1 MSSEALKLCKLR
13 KKSHKVFFC
22 FFFLNREYKQVYG
35 HLRIK
40 EADLVK
46 EIQKQRYHFGNFGSE
61 AIEKRKDTKVLALS
75 MRRC

>member
-13 KKSHKVFFC
+13 KKSHKVFLFV
-22 FFFLNREYKQVYG
+22 FFLNRGYKQVYG

-46 EIQKQRYHFGNFGSE
+46 EIQKQGYRFGNFGSE
-61 AIEKRKDTKVLALS
+61 AIEKRKDTKALALS

>member
-1 MSSEALKLCKLR
+1 M
-13 KKSHKVFFC
+13 
-22 FFFLNREYKQVYG
+22 YG

-46 EIQKQRYHFGNFGSE
+46 EIQKQGYRFGNFGSE
-61 AIEKRKDTKVLALS
+61 AIEKRKNTKALALS

>member
-1 MSSEALKLCKLR
+1 MSSEALELCKLR
-13 KKSHKVFFC
+13 KKSHKVFS
-22 FFFLNREYKQVYG
+22 FFLNRGFKRVYG

-46 EIQKQRYHFGNFGSE
+46 EIQKQGYRFGNFGSE
-61 AIEKRKDTKVLALS
+61 AIEKRKDTKALALS